1 MQLKKGE
8 SKFEQAKAG
17 KQPGVIAKFEDIGVQ
32 ETKFGD
38 RAQCRIVYV
47 LAECDASGRQKRI
60 SQTLTAS
67 LNEKAKLSA
76 VLTKILGSVPE
87 EFDSEVLIG
96 KQVILTFGTIV
107 KDGQERTRLYDV
119 EAAPEGQ
126 NVQFSKRRSA

>member
-1 MQLKKGE
+1 MQLRKGE

-76 VLTKILGSVPE
+76 ALTKILGSVPE

-107 KDGQERTRLYDV
+107 KDGQERSRLYDV

-126 NVQFSKRRSA
+126 NVQFSK

>member
-8 SKFEQAKAG
+8 SRYEQATAG
-17 KQPGVIAKFEDIGVQ
+17 KQAAVIAKFEDIGTQ

-47 LAECDASGRQKRI
+47 LAECDSSGRQKFI

-67 LNEKAKLSA
+67 LHEKSKLTA
-76 VLTKILGSVPE
+76 VLTQILGRVPD
-87 EFDSEVLIG
+87 EFDSDVLIG
-96 KQVILTFGTIV
+96 KQVVLTLGTVI
-107 KDGQERTRLYDV
+107 KDGQERVRLYGV

-126 NVQFSKRRSA
+126 NVHVPGVTVK

>member
-8 SKFEQAKAG
+8 TKFEQATAG
-17 KQPGVIAKFEDIGVQ
+17 KQAAVIAKFEDIGVQ
-32 ETKFGD
+32 DTKFGD

-47 LAECDASGRQKRI
+47 LAECDSSGRQKRI

-67 LNEKAKLSA
+67 LHEKSKLTA
-76 VLTKILGSVPE
+76 VLTQILGSVPD

-96 KQVILTFGTIV
+96 KQVVLTLGTVV
-107 KDGQERTRLYDV
+107 KDNTERVRLYGV

-126 NVQFSKRRSA
+126 NVQFSK